1 MNMRIKI
8 TGKTK
13 DKRSKKRNFHLVM
26 LSICLKIHMYFAIV
40 FKVNSNILRS

>member
-1 MNMRIKI
+1 MRIKI

-26 LSICLKIHMYFAIV
+26 LLICLKNSYV
-40 FKVNSNILRS
+40 FCHSV